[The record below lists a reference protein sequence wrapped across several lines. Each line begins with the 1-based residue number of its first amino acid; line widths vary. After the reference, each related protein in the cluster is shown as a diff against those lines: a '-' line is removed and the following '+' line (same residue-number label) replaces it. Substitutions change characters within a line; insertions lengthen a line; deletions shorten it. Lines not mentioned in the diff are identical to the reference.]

1 MIFPFKITNQTQN
14 LDLWFSFF
22 PFRNHKHKHKLTWL
36 RRIEP
41 RKKKWRTRWSKVVS
55 RLWPWARKIRG
66 AEDCAIVWDLWW
78 RGRNGVD
85 RVESLGSVTLTELG
99 TAVRV
104 GRVMRELAKGEIES
118 EWDCDLWVREWD
130 CVSETEENREERG
143 GLCELKMS
151 NRNFRVYNIIY
162 M

>member
-78 RGRNGVD
+78 RGWNGVD

-104 GRVMRELAKGEIES
+104 GRAMRELDGRWESWPKVRLRVSEIVICEWES
-118 EWDCDLWVREWD
+118 EIVWVRLKRIEMREAGY
-130 CVSETEENREERG
+130 VS
-143 GLCELKMS
+143 
-151 NRNFRVYNIIY
+151 
-162 M
+162 